1 MNCVMNC
8 VMDCVME
15 SVDVVRFRGDPTY
28 VAGLVRA
35 AARRGDAEG
44 LQRLARAIRADP
56 CMCALFKRC
65 MGKNALGDAASSGSK
80 AAVEAVVHFYDLT
93 EENVTEYLSGEQD
106 AAARALVEDSSPYHR
121 AFFTRLD
128 WWVIGVSFLIFIV
141 FALINLLYKL

>member
-1 MNCVMNC
+1 
-8 VMDCVME
+8 
-15 SVDVVRFRGDPTY
+15 
-28 VAGLVRA
+28 
-35 AARRGDAEG
+35 
-44 LQRLARAIRADP
+44 
-56 CMCALFKRC
+56 